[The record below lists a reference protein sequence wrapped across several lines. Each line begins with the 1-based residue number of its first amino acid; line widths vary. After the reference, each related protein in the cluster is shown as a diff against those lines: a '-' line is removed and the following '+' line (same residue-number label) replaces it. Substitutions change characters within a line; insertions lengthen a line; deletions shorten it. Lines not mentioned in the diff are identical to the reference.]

1 MDWWHHDLSTGGAI
15 VMGIMMLVF
24 WAMLAVA
31 IVWLVRAVVAGPTTG
46 ADVAP
51 RAVLDR
57 RLAEG
62 EISLAEYR
70 ELRAALEDESVGLRS

>member
-1 MDWWHHDLSTGGAI
+1 
-15 VMGIMMLVF
+15 MGIMMLVF

-31 IVWLVRAVVAGPTTG
+31 IVWLVRAVVAGPTAG

-62 EISLAEYR
+62 EISIEEYR
-70 ELRAALEDESVGLRS
+70 ELRAALEDESVGVRS